1 MSVRARAHRRC
12 ASLACF
18 PCRPVA
24 APRRWGEAEQGM
36 TQLGYREVLDRLADE
51 GDLLLDLT

>member
-1 MSVRARAHRRC
+1 
-12 ASLACF
+12 
-18 PCRPVA
+18 
-24 APRRWGEAEQGM
+24 M